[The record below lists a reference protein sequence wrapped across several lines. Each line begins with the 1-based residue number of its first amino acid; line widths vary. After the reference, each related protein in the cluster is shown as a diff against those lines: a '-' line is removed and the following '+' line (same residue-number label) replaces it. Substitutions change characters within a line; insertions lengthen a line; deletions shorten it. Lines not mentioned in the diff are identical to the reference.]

1 MKTTRIFLLSL
12 IVFLLQS
19 TIVQKIS
26 VYDIIPNLNI
36 IVLVLL
42 AIHFNDKTIVLY
54 ALSSG
59 LLQDLY
65 TSPYIGINIMLYL
78 IISLLLIRFESV
90 FNKTNI
96 ISPIFLIALG
106 SSLYNILYFVVLK
119 VLNLN
124 FSIYRLFDILIIEL
138 SINIIFGVVLFKVTQ
153 NYLLDR

>member
-1 MKTTRIFLLSL
+1 MKITRIFLLSL

-19 TIVQKIS
+19 TVVQKIS
-26 VYDIIPNLNI
+26 VYEIIPNLNI

-42 AIHFNDKTIVLY
+42 AIYFSDQTVIIF
-54 ALSSG
+54 ALTSG

-65 TSPYIGINIMLYL
+65 TSPYLGVNIMLYL

-106 SSLYNILYFVVLK
+106 SSLYNVLFFIILK
-119 VLNLN
+119 ILNLN

-138 SINIIFGVVLFKVTQ
+138 SLNVIFGVVLFKVTQ